1 MAQTLALRC
10 RSFLSNGQNWKNAW
24 LITAGVVAFYVSVIR
39 PREYAPGINNSKATG
54 FAALAERV
62 EPMAYYSRPM
72 LQKGVVGGIP
82 RTAHSANMMTVRAS
96 LGSSVSF
103 DADKSESEGESDRK
117 MVRTATLEL
126 IVEHP
131 AETAEKIRTLAEQ
144 NGGFLVSSEV
154 RGGQEATAA
163 NLSVRVPVARYEEVR
178 TELRKLA
185 LRIETERID
194 AQDVTRQYTD
204 QNANLRNLKA
214 EEEQYLLILKQAKSV
229 KDTLDVSEKLS
240 NVRGQIE
247 QQQAEFNA
255 LSKQIETVA
264 IDLSLRTDAEA
275 RVMGLNWRPLYQIKM
290 AGRDGL
296 DGIAS
301 YLSTMTSVVFLLP
314 TVILWLA
321 TIAFAGWIAWR
332 AMRWIGRRWFGWNTA
347 RASAQS

>member
-1 MAQTLALRC
+1 MAQTLGLRC
-10 RSFLSNGQNWKNAW
+10 RLFLSNGQNLKIAW
-24 LITAGVVAFYVSVIR
+24 LITAVLVAFYVSVIR
-39 PREYAPGINNSKATG
+39 PREVAPGINNSRATG
-54 FAALAERV
+54 VAAWADRT
-62 EPMAYYSRPM
+62 EPMGYYSRPM
-72 LQKGVVGGIP
+72 LQKGVVGGVP
-82 RTAHSANMMTVRAS
+82 RAAHTANVTKVRAS
-96 LGSSVSF
+96 LGSLVAL
-103 DADKSESEGESDRK
+103 DADQRESEGESDRK
-117 MVRTATLEL
+117 MVSTATLEL
-126 IVEHP
+126 IVERP
-131 AETAEKIRTLAEQ
+131 AETAEKIRAIAEQ

-163 NLSVRVPVARYEEVR
+163 NLSVRVPVARYQEVR
-178 TELRKLA
+178 PELRKLA

-194 AQDVTRQYTD
+194 AQDVTRQYTNQD
-204 QNANLRNLKA
+204 ANLRNLKA
-214 EEEQYLLILKQAKSV
+214 EEKQYLLILKQARSV

-290 AGRDGL
+290 AVRDGL
-296 DGIAS
+296 DGIAT
-301 YLSTMTSVVFLLP
+301 YLSMMTSVVFLLP

-332 AMRWIGRRWFGWNTA
+332 ALRWIGRRWFGWNTA